1 MAVQIQ
7 LRRDTAAA
15 WASVNPT
22 LLDGEAGFETDT
34 GKFKIG
40 DGSTA
45 WNSLAYAAATPQ
57 ELADGLD
64 SKPTMYVQ
72 DTQPAMV
79 SRDLWLD
86 TTSQV

>member
-22 LLDGEAGFETDT
+22 LLDGEAGVENDT

-57 ELADGLD
+57 DLADGLAG
-64 SKPTMYVQ
+64 KTAMYVQ
-72 DTQPAMV
+72 ATEPAMV

-86 TTSQV
+86 TATQV